1 MKILITGAFP
11 LSEEE
16 RRELERQGHDV
27 SFQQDERN
35 ETKNPEQYD
44 AVVCN
49 NLFQSNPIE
58 LFSALK
64 MIQLTSAGLDRVP
77 LRYIREHGIE
87 LHNASGIYS
96 IPMAEFAVGGV
107 LQLYKQSR
115 AFRESQR
122 SHQWIKQRGLL
133 ELNGKTVCIVGT
145 GDVGREKAKRLKA
158 FGCRVVGVNRTVR
171 SVDGFDQVLPL
182 SDLKVA
188 AASSQ
193 ILMCSIAL
201 TEETRG
207 LIDGEVLAAL
217 PYGAVLVNVSRGA
230 LASEKELIAW
240 LWSGRAGGAV
250 LDVFETEPLS
260 PDSPLWDMEN
270 VILTPHNSYVGE
282 GNRIRLWE
290 LVKRRFRSEGSA

>member
-16 RRELERQGHDV
+16 RRELERQGHEV
-27 SFQQDERN
+27 SFQLDERN

-64 MIQLTSAGLDRVP
+64 KIQLTSAGLDRVP
-77 LRYIREHGIE
+77 VRYIREHGIE
-87 LHNASGIYS
+87 LHNAYGIYS

-145 GDVGREKAKRLKA
+145 GDVGRETAKRLKA
-158 FGCRVVGVNRTVR
+158 FGCRVVGVNRSIR
-171 SVDGFDQVLPL
+171 SVDVFDEVLPL
-182 SDLKVA
+182 SDLKDA
-188 AASSQ
+188 AASAQ

-207 LIDGEVLAAL
+207 LIDGEVLDAL
-217 PYGAVLVNVSRGA
+217 PYGAVLVNVSRG
-230 LASEKELIAW
+230 LLVKEEELIEW
-240 LWSGRAGGAV
+240 LRTDRSLGAV

-260 PDSPLWDMEN
+260 PDSPLWDMEK
-270 VILTPHNSYVGE
+270 VILTPHNSFVGE
-282 GNRIRLWE
+282 GNHIRLWE
-290 LVKRRFRSEGSA
+290 LVKKRFRSEGSA